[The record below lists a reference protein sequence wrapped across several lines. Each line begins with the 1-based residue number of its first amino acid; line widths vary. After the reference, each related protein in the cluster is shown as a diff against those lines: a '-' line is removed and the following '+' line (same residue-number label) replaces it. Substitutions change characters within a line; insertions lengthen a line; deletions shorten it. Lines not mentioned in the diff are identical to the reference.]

1 MCAVHCGPG
10 HKTLL
15 LCCAALLKQVY
26 VAIYLPETFKNSET
40 YVESLAALLGTVF
53 NRMLTGPAGHMAET
67 QLNVFVLVTGHFIRY
82 EHWVSVDGSEDV
94 LPLKI

>member
-1 MCAVHCGPG
+1 MPFTCQRP
-10 HKTLL
+10 L
-15 LCCAALLKQVY
+15 
-26 VAIYLPETFKNSET
+26 ENSET

-82 EHWVSVDGSEDV
+82 EHWVLVDGSEDV
-94 LPLKI
+94 LPFKI